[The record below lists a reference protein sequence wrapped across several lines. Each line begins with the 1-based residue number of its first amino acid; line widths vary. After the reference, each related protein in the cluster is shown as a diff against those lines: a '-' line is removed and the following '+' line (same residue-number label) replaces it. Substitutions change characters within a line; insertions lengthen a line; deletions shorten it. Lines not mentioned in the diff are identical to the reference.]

1 MENQEGP
8 VTEWEL
14 DFIRHVDPSVLRKRL
29 RDELEP
35 LYSVG
40 TLVEAIKADDL
51 LCHIMAYAWESTHAM
66 ALVCK
71 RFYNIIKMRR
81 YWAALAKHALKD
93 RIPPKVL
100 ESVNFFYFAQDDEPA
115 YFFLRQVLEKRKC
128 LEKLFDDNGDTIMFR
143 RGKIGASLRLMW
155 ETKDVKDD
163 ELPCYT
169 LEYAPSIKGVYIC
182 IFFNYQCRRKVVWT
196 NSLLRSCYEYCEVY
210 CPERNQTWYGQPGT
224 RETPITEGILDY
236 EEMLPNPHSFG
247 VWI

>member
-14 DFIRHVDPSVLRKRL
+14 DFIRHVNPSVLRKRL

-51 LCHIMAYAWESTHAM
+51 LCHILAYAWESTHAM

-71 RFYNIIKMRR
+71 RFYNSTKMPR
-81 YWAALAKHALKD
+81 YWVALAKHALKD
-93 RIPPKVL
+93 RIPTKVL

-115 YFFLRQVLEKRKC
+115 HLFLRQVLKKRKC
-128 LEKLFDDNGDTIMFR
+128 LEKLFENGDTILFYSKR
-143 RGKIGASLRLMW
+143 GASLRLMLCT
-155 ETKDVKDD
+155 EDVND
-163 ELPCYT
+163 ELPRYI
-169 LEYAPSIKGVYIC
+169 LEYAPNINGAYTF
-182 IFFNYQCRRKVVWT
+182 IFFNYLCRRKVVWT
-196 NSLLRSCYEYCEVY
+196 NSLTRSCYEYCEVY

-224 RETPITEGILDY
+224 RETTITREVLDY
-236 EEMLPNPHSFG
+236 EEMLPNPRSLG
-247 VWI
+247 VWV